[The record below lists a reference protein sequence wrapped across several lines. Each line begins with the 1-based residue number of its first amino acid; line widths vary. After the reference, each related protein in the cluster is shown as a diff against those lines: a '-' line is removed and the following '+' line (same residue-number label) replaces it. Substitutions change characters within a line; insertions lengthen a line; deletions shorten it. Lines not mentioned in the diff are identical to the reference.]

1 MPTPD
6 HERVLEP
13 ELRDPL
19 ARAGE
24 SLARAGYSED
34 ALAVFDELMGRAGAL
49 TAANARAITEDGGG
63 VGLALRLFAAGLEV
77 DRQKADALLGPA
89 GLDAL
94 VRAGV
99 LVDGAGA
106 GVRAEISL
114 LPQAGLWTTRDFV
127 AALRPGAAISGYVL
141 GIGESSRRLDAMT
154 VRRRSR
160 LTLDIGTGQGFQAVR
175 AATKSERVIGTDV
188 NPRALWC
195 GAISAAMS
203 GVGARVELR
212 SGSLYEPVMD
222 VAGRAD
228 LIVSNPPYVVTP
240 WEGRECLSSEM
251 RGDGFVASLVRGAG
265 PMLAEGGVMCL
276 VGEWAC
282 GESWDSRPR
291 AWAAGQGLD
300 AWILGWDIEDAKGY
314 ATRWLRELEQ
324 LDGRAPRA
332 EAARVA
338 AWVDALRREGIREMA
353 SGAIVLQKRSGVRNW
368 IRSDRVEPG
377 PLGDAGEQ
385 VEAVLAGETLA
396 REWEDDRLARAV
408 LRPRAPTVI
417 EQRWRPR
424 TMDGGASALSPESA
438 TLRQTR
444 GWAMALGVE
453 GAMLDLMARFD
464 GVRSVREVAH
474 ATAGE
479 LGLDGAA
486 LEARI
491 LPIARRLASSGHFAV
506 REASQS
512 E

>member
-1 MPTPD
+1 MPMPD

-13 ELRDPL
+13 GLRDPL

-49 TAANARAITEDGGG
+49 TAANARALTEDGGG

-77 DRQKADALLGPA
+77 ARLEAA
-89 GLDAL
+89 GLVGAEGLEAL

-99 LVDGAGA
+99 LAEGSGG

-114 LPQAGLWTTRDFV
+114 LPQAGLWTTRDFA

-141 GIGESSRRLDAMT
+141 GIGESSRTLDAMT
-154 VRRRSR
+154 VRRRSG

-175 AATKSERVIGTDV
+175 ASGHSARVIGTDV
-188 NPRALWC
+188 SPRAVWC
-195 GAISAAMS
+195 AAISAAMS
-203 GVGARVELR
+203 GVGGRVEMR
-212 SGSLYEPVMD
+212 AGSLYEPVAD

-251 RGDGFVASLVRGAG
+251 RGDGFVESLVRGAG
-265 PMLAEGGVMCL
+265 AMLAEGGVMCL

-291 AWAAGQGLD
+291 AWVAGQGLD
-300 AWILGWDIEDAKGY
+300 AWIIGRDVEDARAY

-332 EAARVA
+332 EAARVG
-338 AWVDALRREGIREMA
+338 AWVGALQREGIREMA
-353 SGAIVLQKRSGVRNW
+353 SGAMVLRKRSGVSNW
-368 IRSDRVEPG
+368 IRADRIESA
-377 PLGDAGEQ
+377 LQSDAGEQ

-396 REWEDDRLARAV
+396 REWGDDRLARAV
-408 LRPRAPTVI
+408 LRPREATVI

-424 TMDGGASALSPESA
+424 MAEGGGAALSPESA

-464 GVRSVREVAH
+464 GVRSVREVAR

-491 LPIARRLASSGHFAV
+491 LPIARRLASSGHFEV
-506 REASQS
+506 REA
-512 E
+512 